1 MLHSKIVLITTAI
14 LIVVGFIGFLVMEWN
29 NPRTMGNMD
38 VLGKMHH
45 SLFQSVTTRTAG
57 FNTIDLNGMTEI
69 SKLISIVLMFI
80 GAAPGSTGGG
90 MKITTMVV
98 LLMTVIS
105 IIRGRTET
113 IVLRRKVDKT
123 IVYKALAV
131 ASLAGM
137 LVILTTAILLLTGDA
152 KSGINALFETVSAF
166 GTVGLSVG
174 VTGQAGLISKIMLI
188 ITMFLGRVGPVAF
201 ALSISLCSG
210 SKLTRQVVPEGKIW
224 VG

>member
-1 MLHSKIVLITTAI
+1 MENSQALSLCRTIQLLLLQLWALIVCGGLGFIVWQDIYNYRRRKRLMLHSKIVLITTAI
-14 LIVVGFIGFLVMEWN
+14 LIVVGFIGFLIMEWN

-38 VLGKMHH
+38 ILGKIHH

-57 FNTIDLNGMTEI
+57 FNTIDLDGMTEI

-113 IVLRRKVDKT
+113 IVLRRKVDKI

-131 ASLAGM
+131 ASLPAAGY
-137 LVILTTAILLLTGDA
+137 L
-152 KSGINALFETVSAF
+152 N
-166 GTVGLSVG
+166 
-174 VTGQAGLISKIMLI
+174 
-188 ITMFLGRVGPVAF
+188 
-201 ALSISLCSG
+201 
-210 SKLTRQVVPEGKIW
+210 
-224 VG
+224 